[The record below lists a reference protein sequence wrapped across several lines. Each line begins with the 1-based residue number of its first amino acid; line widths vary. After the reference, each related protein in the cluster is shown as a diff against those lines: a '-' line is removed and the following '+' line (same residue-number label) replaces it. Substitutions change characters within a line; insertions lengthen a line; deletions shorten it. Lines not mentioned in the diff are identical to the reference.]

1 MPTIFLRTLI
11 LYILLTVVFRC
22 LGKRQVG
29 ELDMSELVSTLLLS
43 EIASLPIDDP
53 DIPLLYAVVPIVM
66 IAALEVVV
74 TFAKTRCNPLKRL
87 FESKPILLIDKGVVQ
102 EGELRRMRMTMDEL
116 LSECRLQGVGDIG
129 EVYYAIMEQNGKLS
143 VLPKADKKPAT
154 PSDLSLKVKES
165 GMLHPLI
172 IDGTVNREEML
183 AAGMSE
189 EDTMKLCQKQ
199 NLPQKEMLLL
209 GIDDAGKVT
218 VIQKEKTQTDKAKSA
233 KKQERK
239 RKR

>member
-87 FESKPILLIDKGVVQ
+87 FESKPILLVDKGVVR
-102 EGELRRMRMTMDEL
+102 EGELRRMRMTLDEL

-143 VLPKADKKPAT
+143 VLPKADKKPVT
-154 PSDLSLKVKES
+154 PSDLSQKVKES
-165 GMLHPLI
+165 GMLHALV
-172 IDGTVNREEML
+172 IDGTLNREEVQ

-189 EDTMKLCQKQ
+189 EEAMKLCRKQ
-199 NLPQKEMLLL
+199 NLPQKEILLL

-218 VIQKEKTQTDKAKSA
+218 AIRKEKKQAKEAGRTDKE
-233 KKQERK
+233 KKQ
-239 RKR
+239 